1 MQQLADS
8 LAESQHPGETSLRQ
22 KLTDTII
29 PALIETAPAR
39 KRMEDKAY
47 AMEAAPRKRSSRL
60 QVHSDF
66 LLAQPPL
73 RLNNAPAL
81 HQSSMASAPMHLCCC
96 RS

>member
-1 MQQLADS
+1 MEDMQQLTDS

-47 AMEAAPRKRSSRL
+47 AMEVAPRKRSSRL
-60 QVHSDF
+60 QVHSDL
-66 LLAQPPL
+66 LLAQQPPL
-73 RLNNAPAL
+73 PLNDAPVL
-81 HQSSMASAPMHLCCC
+81 LQSSMS
-96 RS
+96 